1 MRSCCLAGI
10 WSGLLPE
17 IKQLMQWMRNKDDRQ
32 ERRGGCV
39 QKLKNTYIDRMI
51 QEKLSSAE
59 IDFILYIA
67 RFQNDR
73 GVVQSVYYKDVCE
86 AVGISI
92 QKFYDI
98 RDSLAQKQLIQWAKF
113 YYADIVVTLVDN
125 DFSDK
130 DFTGGYLNV
139 AAKDFA
145 SENFRSMKA
154 GSKRLYLY
162 MQRFQAGKHMLTEN
176 FYKEFS
182 RMFHVAAQSIRI
194 YLKQLKDNGFLF
206 VNRKRNRAGN
216 YEMGMKNSALL
227 DVKKCGMMTEKEAW
241 HENLAKMLRWN
252 FRTKLPDEEETAD
265 RTVRD
270 IVKLLDT
277 YKKKGIGERFG
288 IVLKAVKNSLH
299 LQQGE
304 GKKDPVLNA
313 ALVNKCVRQLFEE
326 ENLENNPY
334 EYLF

>member
-1 MRSCCLAGI
+1 M
-10 WSGLLPE
+10 
-17 IKQLMQWMRNKDDRQ
+17 
-32 ERRGGCV
+32 

-67 RFQNDR
+67 RFQNGR

-98 RDSLAQKQLIQWAKF
+98 RDSLAQKQLIQWAKY
-113 YYADIVVTLVDN
+113 YYADIAVTLVDN
-125 DFSDK
+125 DFSDN

-176 FYKEFS
+176 FYQEFC
-182 RMFHVAAQSIRI
+182 RLFHVAAQSIQI
-194 YLKQLKDNGFLF
+194 YLKQLKDNGFLL
-206 VNRKRNRAGN
+206 VSRKRNKAGN
-216 YEMGMKNSALL
+216 YEMAMKNSTLL
-227 DVKKCGMMTEKEAW
+227 DVKKCDMMTEKEAW
-241 HENLAKMLRWN
+241 YGNLAQMICRN
-252 FRTKLPDEEETAD
+252 FRTKLPDGEDKAG
-265 RTVRD
+265 RTVMD

-288 IVLKAVKNSLH
+288 VVLQAVKNSLDK
-299 LQQGE
+299 QQQE
-304 GKKDPVLNA
+304 GKEKPVLNA
-313 ALVNKCVRQLFEE
+313 ALVNKCVKQLFEE
-326 ENLENNPY
+326 ENLQDSPY